1 MISNRKKYFLL
12 ILLIVLIAIFSVQ
25 YMITGANME
34 KRDTVAVVLP
44 RDKDTD
50 YSRMM
55 DGIRDYAMNHDIL
68 LDVWYEDSVSLEEL
82 ETLILEEKK
91 NYALGVLLVYPE
103 KYIKGNADEKYDFEN
118 VLAITDTMKE
128 NFSYTA
134 TFEESS
140 EPIYSIPVSAQVIEK
155 LIEDSDYFIYIKNTY
170 KLGYCS
176 MEKMNQYARS
186 GRIDDIYLEYTK
198 VNGTTIANGKMD
210 SLLVE

>member
-1 MISNRKKYFLL
+1 MINSKRKYFLL
-12 ILLIVLIAIFSVQ
+12 ILLIILIAIFSVQ
-25 YMITGANME
+25 YMMTGANME
-34 KRDTVAVVLP
+34 KRDIVAVVLP
-44 RDKDTD
+44 KDRDAD

-68 LDVWYEDSVSLEEL
+68 LDVWYKDSVSLEEL
-82 ETLILEEKK
+82 EALILDEKK

-103 KYIKGNADEKYDFEN
+103 YYMKGNANENYDFDN

-134 TFEESS
+134 TFEECS
-140 EPIYSIPVSAQVIEK
+140 ESIYSIPVSAEVIQT
-155 LIEDSDYFIYIKNTY
+155 LTEDHNHFIYIKNTY

-176 MEKMNQYARS
+176 MEKMDQYARS
-186 GRIDDIYLEYTK
+186 GRIDDICLEYTK
-198 VNGTTIANGKMD
+198 VNGTTIANGEMD